1 MALPLVYFD
10 EDGKE
15 FVPVREFSP
24 VGGKF
29 AEANAWL
36 APIPVP
42 GLDGEQFLIWGSGET
57 YRGSSLYLG
66 AASPSNIAEENS
78 MRYFAGTD
86 NRGQPIW
93 AASENDAEPVVKS
106 NQIGEFSVI
115 WNEELEIW
123 LLAYNSLTP
132 RAIKLH
138 WATNPWGPW
147 SNPIDIFEPWN
158 DGGYTHF
165 MHALTAPDSK
175 LAGPVINVRPP
186 AIEQWGG
193 EYAPYMVERFSRFK
207 DDTLTIYY
215 LMSTWN
221 PYTVVLMRTDLR
233 VELEQ
238 K

>member
-1 MALPLVYFD
+1 
-10 EDGKE
+10 
-15 FVPVREFSP
+15 
-24 VGGKF
+24 
-29 AEANAWL
+29 
-36 APIPVP
+36 
-42 GLDGEQFLIWGSGET
+42 
-57 YRGSSLYLG
+57 
-66 AASPSNIAEENS
+66 
-78 MRYFAGTD
+78 
-86 NRGQPIW
+86 
-93 AASENDAEPVVKS
+93 
-106 NQIGEFSVI
+106 
-115 WNEELEIW
+115 
-123 LLAYNSLTP
+123 
-132 RAIKLH
+132 
-138 WATNPWGPW
+138 
-147 SNPIDIFEPWN
+147 
-158 DGGYTHF
+158 